1 MNKQNRKLTLEEI
14 EIIQEGEEKLSKYSV
29 YELKMSHQMK
39 IGCYLKKREREKPS
53 CLSCLLLC
61 NRLSSLG
68 RCPFVI

>member
-39 IGCYLKKREREKPS
+39 IGCYLKKREREGNPLVS
-53 CLSCLLLC
+53 VAYCCVTDSA
-61 NRLSSLG
+61 
-68 RCPFVI
+68 V